1 MANTHL
7 AVRTTAQRRT
17 CKDCGKKSSGLQSLR
32 SRAACPA
39 TQGGANR
46 TGAVGEAG
54 GEVAAVAA
62 GWAAEGSGTGM
73 KTLSGCLP
81 SRHKEEN
88 QEYRIAVRGIL
99 VSIKYNTYKK
109 FTLQLNV

>member
-39 TQGGANR
+39 TQGEANR
-46 TGAVGEAG
+46 TGAVGEVG
-54 GEVAAVAA
+54 VEVAAVVA

-73 KTLSGCLP
+73 KTPRGCSP

-88 QEYRIAVRGIL
+88 QEYRIAVRRIS
-99 VSIKYNTYKK
+99 VSIKYNMYKK
-109 FTLQLNV
+109 FTLQIFV